1 MDFALGKEK
10 KVAIHCHAG
19 RGRTA
24 LVICGYLM
32 FKNEW
37 SAQKSI
43 EYFKERRTGS
53 IKKEGQVKTL
63 QNLEIFIKKM

>member
-1 MDFALGKEK
+1 MDFALGKEE

-37 SAQKSI
+37 NA
-43 EYFKERRTGS
+43 
-53 IKKEGQVKTL
+53 
-63 QNLEIFIKKM
+63 